1 MIQAIFRKFG
11 YIKLETPQRPPVG
24 IDKHDIYFRGDIV
37 TLSFRKGEQVIIQTS
52 NEKLLSVLNEM
63 IELLDQN
70 SNEVSIDTII
80 DILRVLNITLV
91 IRNVIPE

>member
-37 TLSFRKGEQVIIQTS
+37 TLSFRKGEQIIIQTS
-52 NEKLLSVLNEM
+52 NEKLLGVINEM
-63 IELLDQN
+63 TELLESND
-70 SNEVSIDTII
+70 NEVSIDTII
-80 DILRVLNITLV
+80 DILHVLNIALA

>member
-24 IDKHDIYFRGDIV
+24 IDKHDTYFKNDIV
-37 TLSFRKGEQVIIQTS
+37 TLSFREGEQAIIQTS
-52 NEKLLSVLNEM
+52 NEKLLDVLNEM
-63 IELLDQN
+63 IELLESND
-70 SNEVSIDTII
+70 NEVSINTII
-80 DILRVLNITLV
+80 DMLHVLNITLA